1 MDNYTVLKMIGEG
14 SFGRAL
20 LVQPHNDS
28 QQCVMKEIHLSKDPR
43 GIQKSRQEAILL
55 AKMKHPNIVAFK
67 EAFEADSH
75 LYIVMEY
82 CDGGDLMQNLLRQK
96 KKLFPEE
103 MVLNLFIQICLG
115 MKHIHDRRVLHRDI
129 KSKNIFFTKTGV
141 VKLGDFGSACLLND
155 PMAFACTYVGTPYYV
170 SPEIWES
177 KPYNNKSDV
186 WALGCVLYEL
196 CTLRHPFQSNSWKNL
211 IMKVCKGSYLPVP
224 NHYSFELQYI
234 IKQMFKR
241 NPKDRPSVNTIL
253 ARRYFAKLISNFLS
267 PEMMRKE
274 FSEEM
279 TKKKRPGQPKAKIV
293 LPKDRAPDVKKNAPT
308 RAKAGPLE
316 VPSENNQP
324 VSEIVEASPNITKW
338 NSTEGENVAKSLA
351 QKPLEQTV
359 SQMEVTPKGDQVI
372 MFKDSA
378 PNIHMRK
385 QWKEGPSNTVL
396 NVLENA
402 QLTSSGTAFEETKS
416 DQVTIYAT
424 NKPRKLWNPGP
435 PEAVLNFL
443 KNANLS
449 LAFKTYSIDKPASG
463 TYLIGPLS
471 ADSTKAADNVDGE
484 METIEEDPE
493 RLEPRSDDE
502 DTEFEDDSDPDWVE
516 ELKKMVENTL

>member
-1 MDNYTVLKMIGEG
+1 MT
-14 SFGRAL
+14 
-20 LVQPHNDS
+20 
-28 QQCVMKEIHLSKDPR
+28 
-43 GIQKSRQEAILL
+43 
-55 AKMKHPNIVAFK
+55 
-67 EAFEADSH
+67 
-75 LYIVMEY
+75 
-82 CDGGDLMQNLLRQK
+82 
-96 KKLFPEE
+96 EE
-103 MVLNLFIQICLG
+103 MVQKGGLQIPETLG
-115 MKHIHDRRVLHRDI
+115 PVQ
-129 KSKNIFFTKTGV
+129 GGWV
-141 VKLGDFGSACLLND
+141 
-155 PMAFACTYVGTPYYV
+155 TPEQGWDQC
-170 SPEIWES
+170 PCNEINWSCREGF
-177 KPYNNKSDV
+177 K
-186 WALGCVLYEL
+186 
-196 CTLRHPFQSNSWKNL
+196 L
-211 IMKVCKGSYLPVP
+211 IMMGEGNQEVASERRSKIHRGLGEM
-224 NHYSFELQYI
+224 NNNA
-234 IKQMFKR
+234 IKC
-241 NPKDRPSVNTIL
+241 S
-253 ARRYFAKLISNFLS
+253 
-267 PEMMRKE
+267 
-274 FSEEM
+274 SERGGI
-279 TKKKRPGQPKAKIV
+279 RPGRKAKQTKLV
-293 LPKDRAPDVKKNAPT
+293 LECRCVNARSVT
-308 RAKAGPLE
+308 NK
-316 VPSENNQP
+316 
-324 VSEIVEASPNITKW
+324 EIVEASPNITKW

>member
-267 PEMMRKE
+267 PEVRWDSSTR
-274 FSEEM
+274 F
-279 TKKKRPGQPKAKIV
+279 PV
-293 LPKDRAPDVKKNAPT
+293 L
-308 RAKAGPLE
+308 
-316 VPSENNQP
+316 
-324 VSEIVEASPNITKW
+324 NIELNILKH
-338 NSTEGENVAKSLA
+338 L
-351 QKPLEQTV
+351 LR
-359 SQMEVTPKGDQVI
+359 D
-372 MFKDSA
+372 DSA

-502 DTEFEDDSDPDWVE
+502 DTALEWRGVRWSNPSGR
-516 ELKKMVENTL
+516 